1 MFMSDQEEEIS
12 VQNTGT
18 VANQKN
24 CHSLV
29 KCRYNLVLIMLF
41 LSKDNFNQRSR
52 KVFSRN
58 LKIKFDNSAKKSE
71 TEK

>member
-18 VANQKN
+18 LPGQNN

-41 LSKDNFNQRSR
+41 LSKDNFKKKGYIRG
-52 KVFSRN
+52 FN
-58 LKIKFDNSAKKSE
+58 LNYYN
-71 TEK
+71 